1 MSPGSR
7 NEHQSAPRNAGGHR
21 GAKRNTPPRNG
32 RPRAADLLR
41 PTFKRSIWS
50 TYDHIGLLVL
60 ANLLWVALCLPVVT
74 APAATAGLFHLAREI
89 ARGKDASLRDFFT
102 GFRRLFLPALKL
114 GLVDLTALLV
124 LWVNIDFYSH
134 MRGGAVIPGM
144 VLAAALVWV
153 ASFFLLMHAHLYP
166 LLAGGESSLRQ
177 LLRKS
182 ALLTLDNLAFTMGIT
197 FQALSLSVLCV
208 VTGAGL
214 VLISGSAVAVLLT
227 TGHRELLRKYSDE
240 SERSPELPETR
251 TLRDLWRPWE
261 SGKDDE

>member
-1 MSPGSR
+1 MLAGPQ
-7 NEHQSAPRNAGGHR
+7 NEHESTPRPAGPHG
-21 GAKRNTPPRNG
+21 GAKRRPPVQDR
-32 RPRAADLLR
+32 RARAADLLR
-41 PTFKRSIWS
+41 PAFKRSVWS

-60 ANLLWVALCLPVVT
+60 TNLLWVVLCLPVVT
-74 APAATAGLFHLAREI
+74 APAATAGLFHLAREV
-89 ARGKDASLRDFFT
+89 ARGRNPSLRDFFV
-102 GFRRLFLPALKL
+102 GFRRHFLPAFKV
-114 GLVDLTALLV
+114 GLVDLAALLV

-144 VLAAALVWV
+144 LLAATMVWV
-153 ASFFLLMHAHLYP
+153 AALFLLMHAHLYP

-182 ALLTLDNLAFTMGIT
+182 ALLTLDNLAFTVGIT

-214 VLISGSAVAVLLT
+214 VLINGSAVAVLLT
-227 TGHRELLRKYSDE
+227 TGHRELLRKYAEDPE
-240 SERSPELPETR
+240 SSPELPETR
-251 TLRDLWRPWE
+251 TLRSLWRPWE

>member
-1 MSPGSR
+1 MPPATR
-7 NEHQSAPRNAGGHR
+7 NEHQSTPRDAGGRR
-21 GAKRNTPPRNG
+21 GGNRNPSPRDG

-41 PTFKRSIWS
+41 PAFKRSVWS

-74 APAATAGLFHLAREI
+74 APAATAGLFHLAQEV
-89 ARGKDASLRDFFT
+89 ARGKNPSLRDFFV
-102 GFRRLFLPALKL
+102 GFRIRFLPAFKV
-114 GLVDLTALLV
+114 GLVDLAALLV
-124 LWVNIDFYSH
+124 LWVNIDFYGH

-144 VLAAALVWV
+144 ILAAAMIWV
-153 ASFFLLMHAHLYP
+153 ATFFLLMHAHLYP

-182 ALLTLDNLAFTMGIT
+182 ALLTLDNLAFTIGIT
-197 FQALSLSVLCV
+197 FQALSMGVLCV

-227 TGHRELLRKYSDE
+227 TGHRELLRKYSDDPD
-240 SERSPELPETR
+240 RSPELPETR

>member
-1 MSPGSR
+1 MQDR
-7 NEHQSAPRNAGGHR
+7 RA
-21 GAKRNTPPRNG
+21 
-32 RPRAADLLR
+32 RPADLLR
-41 PTFKRSIWS
+41 PAFKRSIWS

-60 ANLLWVALCLPVVT
+60 ANLLWVVLCLPVVT
-74 APAATAGLFHLAREI
+74 APAATAGLFHLARQI
-89 ARGKDASLRDFFT
+89 ARGKDTSLRDFFV
-102 GFRRLFLPALKL
+102 GFRSHFFPAFKI
-114 GLVDLTALLV
+114 GLVDLAALLV

-144 VLAAALVWV
+144 VLAAAMVWV
-153 ASFFLLMHAHLYP
+153 AAFFLLMHVHLYP

-182 ALLTLDNLAFTMGIT
+182 ALLTLDNLAFTIGIA

-214 VLISGSAVAVLLT
+214 VLINASAEAVLLT
-227 TGHRELLRKYSDE
+227 EGHRELLRKYSDDPD
-240 SERSPELPETR
+240 RSAELPETR

-261 SGKDDE
+261 SGKRDQ

>member
-1 MSPGSR
+1 MPDS
-7 NEHQSAPRNAGGHR
+7 
-21 GAKRNTPPRNG
+21 

-41 PTFKRSIWS
+41 PAFKRSIWS

-74 APAATAGLFHLAREI
+74 APAATAGLFHLTREI
-89 ARGKDASLRDFFT
+89 ARGGDASLLDFFT
-102 GFRRLFLPALKL
+102 GFRTRFFAAFRL
-114 GLVDLTALLV
+114 GLVDLAALLV
-124 LWVNIDFYSH
+124 LWVNVDFYSH
-134 MRGGAVIPGM
+134 MRGGAAIPGM
-144 VLAAALVWV
+144 ILAAAMVWV
-153 ASFFLLMHAHLYP
+153 AAFFLLMHAHLYP

-197 FQALSLSVLCV
+197 FQALSLSILCV

-214 VLISGSAVAVLLT
+214 VLISGSSVAVLLT
-227 TGHRELLRKYSDE
+227 TGHRELLRKYSDDP
-240 SERSPELPETR
+240 ERSPELPETR

>member
-1 MSPGSR
+1 MPSDSQDKRQPTL
-7 NEHQSAPRNAGGHR
+7 RNAGRRRR
-21 GAKRNTPPRNG
+21 GRQSPPTQG
-32 RPRAADLLR
+32 QHARAADLLR
-41 PTFKRSIWS
+41 PAFKRSIWS

-60 ANLLWVALCLPVVT
+60 ANLLWVALCLPVAT
-74 APAATAGLFHLAREI
+74 APAATAGLFHLARQI
-89 ARGKDASLRDFFT
+89 ARGKDVSLRDFFV
-102 GFRRLFLPALKL
+102 GFRGRFFPAFKV
-114 GLVDLTALLV
+114 GLVDLAALLV

-144 VLAAALVWV
+144 ILAAAMVWV
-153 ASFFLLMHAHLYP
+153 AAFFLLMHVHLHP

-182 ALLTLDNLAFTMGIT
+182 ALLTLDNLAFTIGIA

-214 VLISGSAVAVLLT
+214 VLINASAEAVLLT
-227 TGHRELLRKYSDE
+227 VGHRELLRKYSDDPE
-240 SERSPELPETR
+240 KPPELQETR

-261 SGKDDE
+261 SGKRD